1 MDGGAARSTKFPP
14 GLAEWQKR
22 RILRHVSENLG
33 LSIRIEN
40 LASLAGLSV
49 SYFSRRFR
57 SSFGVA
63 PGQYVRLGRLEHAKS
78 LLRQTASPLCQIAV
92 ASGFSDQSHM
102 SRAFQAVVGSTPAR
116 WRRDG
121 EPNPAPD

>member
-1 MDGGAARSTKFPP
+1 MDGAAARSTKLPP
-14 GLAEWQKR
+14 ALAPWQKR

-33 LSIRIEN
+33 LSIPIED
-40 LASLAGLSV
+40 LADLAGLSV

-63 PGQYVRLGRLEHAKS
+63 PGRYLRLSRLEHAKS

-102 SRAFQAVVGSTPAR
+102 SRAFRAIVGSTPAR

-121 EPNPAPD
+121 ELDPASD